1 MTRIVFS
8 AIVIS
13 VHAALLPRPLYLPLC
28 PEANPIALLIRD
40 SSLAAV
46 YPGGRNNASDLV
58 DSIKAALLQAAMGS
72 I

>member
-1 MTRIVFS
+1 V
-8 AIVIS
+8 
-13 VHAALLPRPLYLPLC
+13 YLPLC
-28 PEANPIALLIRD
+28 PEANPLALLIRD